1 MRFDGF
7 DWDDGNW
14 PKCGKH
20 GVTKEDIESVF
31 DGVVDIFPAREGSS
45 GETRYA
51 AVGMTSEG
59 RHTFLAFTIRLH
71 GLLSL
76 IRPISARFMHDK
88 EVRHYEQQKGPQA
101 RS

>member
-1 MRFDGF
+1 MGF

-20 GVTKEDIESVF
+20 GVTKEDIESLF
-31 DGVVDIFPAREGSS
+31 AGVVDIPGQGRFVRRD
-45 GETRYA
+45 TLR
-51 AVGMTSEG
+51 AVGVTGEG
-59 RHTFLAFTIRLH
+59 RHAFLAFTIRLL
-71 GLLSL
+71 GERSL

-88 EVRHYEQQKGPQA
+88 EVRHYEQQKGSRA

>member
-20 GVTKEDIESVF
+20 GVAKEDIESLFV
-31 DGVVDIFPAREGSS
+31 GTVDIFPAREGSS

-51 AVGMTSEG
+51 AIGVTGEG
-59 RHTFLAFTIRLH
+59 RHVFLAFTIRLR
-71 GLLSL
+71 GVLSL

-88 EVRHYEQQKGPQA
+88 EASHYEQQKGSQT